1 MEGDYSM
8 ANNKQIAEDVLAA
21 VGGKDNVTRAT
32 HCMTRLRLNLKD
44 QSLANLDRVQS
55 ILGVLGVVKTGGQY
69 QIVIGN
75 NVDEVYKE
83 LCQISGLAE
92 EAAIDE
98 NLDAP
103 KEKFT
108 LKKLGG
114 NILDY
119 LAGSI
124 TPLIPALMI
133 AVIFKMLTAVCGDM
147 LGWIPATSDL
157 YKLFT
162 FVGDAPFY
170 FIPVLLGYTS
180 AKKLG
185 ANPMVGAVLGAIL
198 IHPTLIGLASAGTAF
213 KVFGISTIP
222 QAYNS
227 TILPVLLSSVVL
239 VYVEKFFKKIL
250 PQTLKTVFVPG
261 LTILV
266 MLPISLLILG
276 PAGAFL
282 GKYLGAGLFS
292 LGSIG
297 GVLQILM
304 IAVVAAL
311 WEFFVM
317 TGMHMVFIM
326 FLISNFGA
334 TGSES
339 FVSPAALAASIAV
352 SGMALGAAL
361 RLKDK
366 EERSLAYSYLVAG
379 LIGGITEPGLYGL
392 GMKYRRPFLGMM
404 IGAAVAGIYGGIMHV
419 TAYAIVP
426 VASFIALTGYV
437 GGNTANIVNAII
449 TAVIAFAVSAVAT
462 YFWGFKKNEPAVK
475 ALKQ

>member
-1 MEGDYSM
+1 MG
-8 ANNKQIAEDVLAA
+8 NNKQIAEDVLAA
-21 VGGKDNVTRAT
+21 VGGKDNVTRVT

-44 QSLANLDRVQS
+44 QSLADKDRITAVN
-55 ILGVLGVVKTGGQY
+55 GVLGVVKTGGQF

-75 NVDEVYKE
+75 NVDDVYKE
-83 LCQISGLAE
+83 VCDIGQFTA

-98 NLDAP
+98 NLDTP

-108 LKKLGG
+108 FKKLGG

-124 TPLIPALMI
+124 TPLIPALMV
-133 AVIFKMLTAVCGDM
+133 AVIFKMVTAVFGDM
-147 LGWIPATSDL
+147 LGWIPTASDL

-198 IHPTLIGLASAGTAF
+198 IHPTLVGLATAGTAL
-213 KVFGISTIP
+213 KVFGISTMP

-227 TILPVLLSSVVL
+227 TILPILLSSVVL
-239 VYVEKFFKKIL
+239 AYVEKFFKKIL
-250 PQTLKTVFVPG
+250 PQALKIVFVPG

-266 MLPISLLILG
+266 MLPITLLILG
-276 PAGAFL
+276 PAGAFI

-366 EERSLAYSYLVAG
+366 EERSLAYSYLIAG

-426 VASFIALTGYV
+426 VASFIALTGYI

-475 ALKQ
+475 TLKK

>member
-1 MEGDYSM
+1 MG
-8 ANNKQIAEDVLAA
+8 NNRQIAEDVLAA
-21 VGGKDNVTRAT
+21 VGGKDNVTRVT

-44 QSLANLDRVQS
+44 QSLADKDRITAVN
-55 ILGVLGVVKTGGQY
+55 GVLGVVKTGGQY

-75 NVDEVYKE
+75 NVDDVYKE
-83 LCQISGLAE
+83 VCDIGQFKA
-92 EAAIDE
+92 EAAIEE
-98 NLDAP
+98 NLDTP

-124 TPLIPALMI
+124 TPLIPALMV
-133 AVIFKMLTAVCGDM
+133 AVIFKMATAVLGDM
-147 LGWIPATSDL
+147 LGWIPTTSDL

-162 FVGDAPFY
+162 FVGDASFY
-170 FIPVLLGYTS
+170 FVPVLLGYTS

-198 IHPTLIGLASAGTAF
+198 IHPTLVGMATAGTAF
-213 KVFGISTIP
+213 KVFGISTMP

-227 TILPVLLSSVVL
+227 TILPILLSSVVL
-239 VYVEKFFKKIL
+239 AYVEKFFKKIL
-250 PQTLKTVFVPG
+250 PQALKIVFVPG

-266 MLPISLLILG
+266 MLPITLLLLG
-276 PAGAFL
+276 PAGAFI
-282 GKYLGAGLFS
+282 GKYLGTGLFS

-317 TGMHMVFIM
+317 TGMHMVFIV
-326 FLISNFGA
+326 FLITNFTA

-339 FVSPAALAASIAV
+339 FVTPGALAASFAV

-392 GMKYRRPFLGMM
+392 GVKYRRPFLGMM

-426 VASFIALTGYV
+426 VASFIALTGCI
-437 GGNTANIVNAII
+437 GGNPANFINAII
-449 TAVIAFAVSAVAT
+449 LAVIAIAVSAVAT

-475 ALKQ
+475 ALKNKA

>member
-1 MEGDYSM
+1 MG
-8 ANNKQIAEDVLAA
+8 NNRQIAEDVLAA
-21 VGGKDNVTRAT
+21 VGGKDNVTRVT

-44 QSLANLDRVQS
+44 QSLADKDRITAVN
-55 ILGVLGVVKTGGQY
+55 GVLGVVKTGGQF

-75 NVDEVYKE
+75 NVDDVYKE
-83 LCQISGLAE
+83 VCDIGEFKA

-98 NLDAP
+98 NLDTP

-124 TPLIPALMI
+124 TPLIPALMV
-133 AVIFKMLTAVCGDM
+133 AVIFKMVTAVFGDM
-147 LGWIPATSDL
+147 LGWIPTASDL

-198 IHPTLIGLASAGTAF
+198 IHPTLVGLATAGTAF
-213 KVFGISTIP
+213 KVFGIASTP
-222 QAYNS
+222 QVYSS
-227 TILPVLLSSVVL
+227 TILPMLLSSVVL
-239 VYVEKFFKKIL
+239 SYVEKFFKKIL
-250 PQTLKTVFVPG
+250 PQSLKIVFVPG

-266 MLPISLLILG
+266 MLPITLLILG

-352 SGMALGAAL
+352 AGMALGAAL

-366 EERSLAYSYLVAG
+366 EERSLAYSYLIAG

-437 GGNTANIVNAII
+437 GGSTANIVNAII
-449 TAVIAFAVSAVAT
+449 TAVIAFVVSAVAT
-462 YFWGFKKNEPAVK
+462 YFLGFKKDEPAVK
-475 ALKQ
+475 ALKK

>member
-1 MEGDYSM
+1 MG
-8 ANNKQIAEDVLAA
+8 NNRQIAEDVLSA
-21 VGGKDNVTRAT
+21 VGGKDNVTRVT

-44 QSLANLDRVQS
+44 QSLADKERINAVS
-55 ILGVLGVVKTGGQY
+55 GVLGVVKTGGQY

-75 NVDEVYKE
+75 NVDDVYKE
-83 LCQISGLAE
+83 VCDIGKFQA

-98 NLDAP
+98 NLDTP

-124 TPLIPALMI
+124 TPLIPALMV
-133 AVIFKMLTAVCGDM
+133 AVIFKMITAVCGDM
-147 LGWIPATSDL
+147 LGWIPNTSDL

-198 IHPTLIGLASAGTAF
+198 IHPTLIAMAGASETL
-213 KVFGISTIP
+213 KVFGIPTAA

-227 TILPVLLSSVVL
+227 TILPILLSSVVL
-239 VYVEKFFKKIL
+239 SYVEKLFKKIL
-250 PQTLKTVFVPG
+250 PQTLKTVFTPG

-266 MLPISLLILG
+266 MLPITLCVLG

-339 FVSPAALAASIAV
+339 FVTPAALAASFAV

-392 GMKYRRPFLGMM
+392 GMKYRRPFLSMM

-426 VASFIALTGYV
+426 VASFIALTGCL
-437 GGNTANIVNAII
+437 GGTPANFINAII
-449 TAVIAFAVSAVAT
+449 MAVIAIAVSAVAT
-462 YFWGFKKNEPAVK
+462 YFLGFKKNEPAAK
-475 ALKQ
+475 MLKK

>member
-1 MEGDYSM
+1 MG
-8 ANNKQIAEDVLAA
+8 NNRQIAEDVLSA
-21 VGGKDNVTRAT
+21 VGGKDNVTRVT

-44 QSLANLDRVQS
+44 QSLADKDRINAVS
-55 ILGVLGVVKTGGQY
+55 GVLGVVKTGGQY

-75 NVDEVYKE
+75 NVDDVYKE
-83 LCQISGLAE
+83 VCDIGKFQQ

-108 LKKLGG
+108 FKKLGG

-147 LGWIPATSDL
+147 LGWIPNTSDL

-198 IHPTLIGLASAGTAF
+198 IHPTLIAMAGAGETL
-213 KVFGISTIP
+213 KVFGIPTAA

-227 TILPVLLSSVVL
+227 TILPILLSSVVL
-239 VYVEKFFKKIL
+239 SYVEKLFKKIL
-250 PQTLKTVFVPG
+250 PQTLKTVFTPG

-266 MLPISLLILG
+266 MLPITLCVLG

-297 GVLQILM
+297 GVMQILM

-334 TGSES
+334 TGSEA

-366 EERSLAYSYLVAG
+366 EERTLAYSYLVAG

-404 IGAAVAGIYGGIMHV
+404 IGAAVGGIYAGIMHV
-419 TAYAIVP
+419 TAYSIVP
-426 VASFIALTGYV
+426 VASFIALTGYI
-437 GGNTANIVNAII
+437 GGNAANIVNAII